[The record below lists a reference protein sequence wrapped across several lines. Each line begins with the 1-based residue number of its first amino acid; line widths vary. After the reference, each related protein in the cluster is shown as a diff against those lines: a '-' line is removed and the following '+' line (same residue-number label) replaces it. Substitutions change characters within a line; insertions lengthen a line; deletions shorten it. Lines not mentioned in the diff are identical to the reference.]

1 MPLGDRTDYNEPE
14 HDKQLRE
21 IGSGVSRPP
30 PAPPELVEALLGA
43 ERILM
48 GRPVR
53 ALEDDHTYPRWKVYD
68 DMGMELGFGSVSLSN
83 FRTSTAIQAD
93 RVADLRERAER
104 CARRDQEDA
113 PTRRR
118 RLRVG
123 TRVSAFYW
131 AWRCPIPATVVEVRD
146 DVVVVDYYD
155 GDRGEVSADLVRSL
169 ERAESYSRGD
179 RVSAFYGPDQ
189 CYYPAV
195 VASSRL
201 DDGRYKVDY
210 VGESYSDVLPP
221 QLLRAA
227 PRPPP
232 PPRRPSPAPPPPRRR
247 PPPRRTAPVAC

>member
-1 MPLGDRTDYNEPE
+1 
-14 HDKQLRE
+14 
-21 IGSGVSRPP
+21 
-30 PAPPELVEALLGA
+30 
-43 ERILM
+43 
-48 GRPVR
+48 
-53 ALEDDHTYPRWKVYD
+53 
-68 DMGMELGFGSVSLSN
+68 
-83 FRTSTAIQAD
+83 
-93 RVADLRERAER
+93 
-104 CARRDQEDA
+104 
-113 PTRRR
+113 
-118 RLRVG
+118 
-123 TRVSAFYW
+123 
-131 AWRCPIPATVVEVRD
+131 VRD
-146 DVVVVDYYD
+146 DVVVVEYYD

-227 PRPPP
+227 PRPRPAPP

-247 PPPRRTAPVAC
+247 PPRRTAAPAPPLPPRRKRRRRD